1 MVVSGYEEK
10 KEERGQTKKQTRDQL
25 SPLFCFPR
33 EGKQEWSNLF
43 HFFDFPLF
51 FSFRSLAR
59 RRYASPATASEARPI
74 SAARRDAPVRA
85 GMPLRRAASG
95 AGT

>member
-33 EGKQEWSNLF
+33 EGKQRVEQPFS
-43 HFFDFPLF
+43 FPLIFPF
-51 FSFRSLAR
+51 FFISLSRR